1 MVIGQRQE
9 RENPVTLQ
17 LLDDVV
23 TSSIGPL
30 SQLSKS
36 VLNSILNY
44 HRVEAV
50 HATSIAL
57 DQHQRAQA
65 SRRVCDDVAKELG
78 RRKSGKRRDDKA
90 MDVVEETPTAPEPV
104 PSEDVD
110 IPDANPDSSSEGEEV
125 KTPVPGASGYHSA

>member
-1 MVIGQRQE
+1 M
-9 RENPVTLQ
+9 LQ
-17 LLDDVV
+17 LLDEIA
-23 TSSIGPL
+23 TSSVGPL

-65 SRRVCDDVAKELG
+65 SRRICEDVSKELG
-78 RRKSGKRRDDKA
+78 CRKSAKKRDDKA
-90 MDVVEETPTAPEPV
+90 MDVVEETPIQPTPV

-110 IPDANPDSSSEGEEV
+110 IPDVAPDSLSEGEEV